1 MVFFDVQRV
10 QQGTVNNITNK
21 RRWHLTRPSVNSISI
36 LHDDLFDPQAAKK
49 AKESFEAA
57 GDKSGVALLGYL
69 NTCWLDGFFCFRL
82 QTWEIWGRCIYIY
95 TIFNWLLQWFSR
107 NHRKHIATWRV
118 FITCWCCQLVK
129 KTLAFLRCHA
139 SPPRRSFGIDYYGQ
153 GTTRPGNFQ
162 KESDGY
168 SGCYFLEWCH

>member
-95 TIFNWLLQWFSR
+95 IQSL
-107 NHRKHIATWRV
+107 
-118 FITCWCCQLVK
+118 
-129 KTLAFLRCHA
+129 
-139 SPPRRSFGIDYYGQ
+139 IDYCNGSVEIIENIL
-153 GTTRPGNFQ
+153 RPGEFSSHVDAVNLLRRPWHFCDVMLLHQ
-162 KESDGY
+162 GEALALITTAKAQQGQETFRKKVMAIVGATS
-168 SGCYFLEWCH
+168 